1 LRRTPIEKV
10 GFVEVNVRFDE
21 AAADKASGG
30 VIGRALRREVG
41 LDRNN
46 PATVYPNIQEL
57 ARRSVGELC
66 SSYYQVHG
74 SVCPVATP
82 KALSCSQR

>member
-1 LRRTPIEKV
+1 
-10 GFVEVNVRFDE
+10 VRFDE

-30 VIGRALRREVG
+30 VICRALRPEVG

-46 PATVYPNIQEL
+46 AATVYPNIQVL

-74 SVCPVATP
+74 SMCPVATP
-82 KALSCSQR
+82 KA

>member
-1 LRRTPIEKV
+1 MTRERAKSLQ
-10 GFVEVNVRFDE
+10 
-21 AAADKASGG
+21 GG
-30 VIGRALRREVG
+30 VICRALRREVA

-46 PATVYPNIQEL
+46 AATVYPNIQVL

-74 SVCPVATP
+74 SMCPVATP
-82 KALSCSQR
+82 KA